1 MELLDPK
8 NDYVFKRLF
17 ASSPELLAALISA
30 VRSGEPA
37 VEVLEVLNPRILP
50 EELTGKT
57 IELDVLARDTAGRL
71 FNVEVQVQRFPRWGA
86 RSAYYLSRLLATQ
99 IASGQEYARLKPVVG
114 VHLLD
119 FDLFE
124 GHPSARWHFEMRDR
138 HDPEVRL
145 GDELQLHVVELRKA
159 DRLRRRA
166 AAGAVDDDDS
176 LAAWVAFL
184 EHWQEVGTMSE
195 VQYPPVREAMKKLE
209 ELSLSEEERFRAIA
223 RERALTDEAS
233 LRWEATEGKEEARR
247 EGRSEGLAEGRAK
260 GLVEGLAEGR
270 SLAKAET
277 LTRLLVHRFGALSPS
292 TQATLSA
299 ASEAQLDAW
308 LDGILDT
315 ASVQALLGG
324 GAG

>member
-1 MELLDPK
+1 MDLLDPK

-30 VRSGEPA
+30 VRAGEPA

-71 FNVEVQVQRFPRWGA
+71 FNVEVQVQRFPRWSA
-86 RSAYYLSRLLATQ
+86 RSAYYLSRLLSTQ
-99 IASGQEYARLKPVVG
+99 IASGQQYAQLKPVVG

-124 GHPSARWHFEMRDR
+124 SHPSAQWHFEMRVR
-138 HDPEVRL
+138 SDPAVRL

-159 DRLRRRA
+159 DRQLGRLSAR
-166 AAGAVDDDDS
+166 GATGHES

-184 EHWQEVGTMSE
+184 EHWQEIHTMAE
-195 VQYPPVREAMKKLE
+195 VTYPPVQQAMKKLE

-223 RERALTDEAS
+223 RERTLIDEAT

-247 EGRSEGLAEGRAK
+247 EGRQAGLEEGRAEGRA
-260 GLVEGLAEGR
+260 EGR
-270 SLAKAET
+270 STAKAQT
-277 LTRLLVHRFGALSPS
+277 LARQLTQRFGPLSEPER
-292 TQATLSA
+292 ATIA
-299 ASEAQLDAW
+299 CATEAQLDSW
-308 LDGILDT
+308 LDGIFGA
-315 ASVQALLGG
+315 ASAQDLLEGG
-324 GAG
+324 GG